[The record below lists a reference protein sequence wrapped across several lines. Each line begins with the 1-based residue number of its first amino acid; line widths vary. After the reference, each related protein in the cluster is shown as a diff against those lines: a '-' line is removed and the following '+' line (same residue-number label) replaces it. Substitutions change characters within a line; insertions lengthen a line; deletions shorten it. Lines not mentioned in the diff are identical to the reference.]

1 MLYELLIPKML
12 FNNKEKKKKYLSS
25 LIYKKIIVQARKK
38 KFYSKLEVPDTLDGR
53 FELIVLHLFFLK
65 LVINKNDEKENSIFD
80 SLVKI
85 MFDDFDMN
93 LRELGVGDLSVGKKI
108 YQMSEAISGRF
119 KAYEKGIDSKQKDVA
134 VILKRNVYGTCKKI
148 DSRNLNMLVDYFK
161 DSIKFVQNI
170 KFSDISEKSD
180 IFLNLEK
187 FIISK
192 G

>member
-1 MLYELLIPKML
+1 MNYFISKML
-12 FNNKEKKKKYLSS
+12 FNNKEKKKYLSS
-25 LIYKKIIVQARKK
+25 LIYKKIIIQARKK

-108 YQMSEAISGRF
+108 YQMSEAIAGRF
-119 KAYEKGIDSKQKDVA
+119 KAYENGIGSKQKDVA